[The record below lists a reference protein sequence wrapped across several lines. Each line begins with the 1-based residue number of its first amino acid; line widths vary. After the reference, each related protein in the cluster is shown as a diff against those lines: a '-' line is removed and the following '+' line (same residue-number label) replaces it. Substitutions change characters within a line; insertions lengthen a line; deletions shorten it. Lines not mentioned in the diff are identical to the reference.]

1 MGRSK
6 LAIYALLAILAF
18 WFLMNGT
25 NKGRA
30 IPEELVGVQAQAQS
44 VSPAE
49 IIQRSP
55 LKPSSPVIAINDPN
69 DFRLLA
75 VGQKFSIKTNTQNT
89 QALVVLEVISSSTH
103 TKPRAIS
110 HVEAPCAL
118 AKP

>member
-30 IPEELVGVQAQAQS
+30 IPEELLDVQSQAQS
-44 VSPAE
+44 VLPAE
-49 IIQRSP
+49 VIPRSP
-55 LKPSSPVIAINDPN
+55 LKPLSAVIAINDPN

-75 VGQKFSIKTNTQNT
+75 VGQKFSIKTNMQNT
-89 QALVVLEVISSSTH
+89 QTLVVLEVISSSVSSKT
-103 TKPRAIS
+103 TKA
-110 HVEAPCAL
+110 
-118 AKP
+118 